1 MSKVDNLT
9 DYLTDLGNTI
19 RTKKSKTDLIN
30 PQDFSDEISS
40 IDTAKPEQAK
50 IVTYTS
56 NGTYAVTPDEGYT
69 LAGVRTTVNVPE
81 QKEEEVKTVSY
92 TTNGTRIITP
102 SEGKVISQVDVT
114 VNVPEQKEEQIKNVT
129 YTTNSSYSIKPDK
142 GKVLSEA
149 VVRVNVPSPQ
159 LFKPTVTVETPF
171 PIIHIT
177 DDNGGFLGDYGLTWN
192 DGFTKTTEHIVD
204 LSNLFNGYGV
214 YGVAVQCMPSV
225 GIMTDSDASWVTINY
240 HKINVV
246 LDTTTYSCQ
255 PVYDARGASLGD
267 FAAFLSGSNANGN
280 SPDGAA
286 YNKDYTLMKLLST
299 SNIIGLYPA
308 VAATNKY
315 IYIVGSHKETD
326 TSILYNRNFYLIDK
340 DMTLLQSIAIN
351 PVGLTRAT
359 ACKIGD
365 NGIIVAGGVN
375 DNGVMKSVFR
385 LTDDGVMTTFPELK
399 TGVMDAMSGAVTN
412 DIVLIAGGHRG
423 TAVKRVTAYNKSGT
437 KTDLEPMADFR
448 VFGGC
453 TKAGNKLLIAGGI
466 DSQYA
471 VLKSVDAYNIDLTH
485 ITLPTTL
492 DEARWNIGS
501 ATINGTAVFVTGFY
515 EYANSKYMYEGTY
528 TVDMYDSELTHS
540 STEYFSK
547 FGGVACVALADK
559 ILTYGGR
566 HNDGTEDLYTNTAQG
581 FKLI

>member
-81 QKEEEVKTVSY
+81 QKEEEVKRVSY
-92 TTNGTRIITP
+92 TRNGTRIITP
-102 SEGKVISQVDVT
+102 SEGKVISQVYVT
-114 VNVPEQKEEQIKNVT
+114 VNVPGQKEEQIKNVT
-129 YTTNSSYSIKPDK
+129 YTSNDIYTLKPDP

-149 VVRVNVPSPQ
+149 TVRVKVSLPQ
-159 LFKPTVTVETPF
+159 LFIPTVTVETPF

-177 DDNGGFLGDYGLTWN
+177 DDNGGFLDHYAISWN
-192 DGFTKTTEHIVD
+192 DGFTKTTEHTVD
-204 LSNLFNGYGV
+204 LSESFNGYGV
-214 YGVAVQCMPSV
+214 YDVDVQCMPSS
-225 GIMTDSDASWVTINY
+225 GIMYDSDMSRVTINY
-240 HKINVV
+240 HKNEVV
-246 LDTTTYSCQ
+246 LDTTKYDCQ

-267 FAAFLSGSNANGN
+267 FAVFLSGSNANGN

-326 TSILYNRNFYLIDK
+326 TGTLCSRNFYLIDK
-340 DMTLLQSIAIN
+340 NMTLLRFAISN
-351 PVGLTRAT
+351 TVGLTRAT

-365 NGIIVAGGVN
+365 DGIIVAGGVN
-375 DNGVMKSVFR
+375 NNGVIKSVFR
-385 LTDDGVMTTFPELK
+385 LTDDGVMTTFPELT

-412 DIVLIAGGHRG
+412 DVVLIAGGHRG
-423 TAVKRVTAYNKSGT
+423 TAVKTVTAYNKSGT
-437 KTDLEPMADFR
+437 KVDVAPMAETR

-466 DSQYA
+466 DSQYQ
-471 VLKSVDAYNIDLTH
+471 VLKSVDAYNENFTH
-485 ITLPTTL
+485 AILPTSL
-492 DEARWNIGS
+492 DEARWDVGS

-515 EYANSKYMYEGTY
+515 DYSNSKFMYAATY

-581 FKLI
+581 FKLV

>member
-50 IVTYTS
+50 IVTYTA

-129 YTTNSSYSIKPDK
+129 YTSNATYSIKPDT
-142 GKVLSEA
+142 GKVLSKATVKVE
-149 VVRVNVPSPQ
+149 VPLPQ
-159 LFKPTVTVETPF
+159 LFPPTVTVETPF

-177 DDNGGFLGDYGLTWN
+177 DDNGGFLGDYGLIWN
-192 DGFTKTTEHIVD
+192 GGFTKTTEHIVD
-204 LSNLFNGYGV
+204 LSAIFNGYGV
-214 YGVAVQCMPSV
+214 YDFAVQCMPSV
-225 GIMTDSDASWVTINY
+225 GIMNDSDPSWVTINY
-240 HKINVV
+240 HKNEVV
-246 LDTTTYSCQ
+246 LDTTTYNCQ

-267 FAAFLSGSNANGN
+267 FAAFLSGSNANGD
-280 SPDGAA
+280 SPDGVA
-286 YNKDYTLMKLLST
+286 YNKDYTLMKLFPT
-299 SNIIGLYPA
+299 RNIIGLYPA

-315 IYIVGSHKETD
+315 IYIVGSHKKTS
-326 TSILYNRNFYLIDK
+326 TSISYNRNFYLIDK
-340 DMTLLQSIAIN
+340 NMTVLQSTMSLA
-351 PVGLTRAT
+351 GLTRAT

-365 NGIIVAGGVN
+365 NGIIVAGGKN
-375 DNGVMKSVFR
+375 DYDVMKSVFR
-385 LTDDGVMTTFPELK
+385 LTDDGVMTTFPELTK
-399 TGVMDAMSGAVTN
+399 AVMDAMSGAVTN
-412 DIVLIAGGHRG
+412 DIVLIAGGHSG
-423 TAVKRVTAYNKSGT
+423 PAVKYVTAYNKSGT
-437 KTDLEPMADFR
+437 KTDLEPMAVSR

-466 DSQYA
+466 DSNYE
-471 VLKSVDAYNIDLTH
+471 VLKEVDAYNDDLIHAILT
-485 ITLPTTL
+485 PTL
-492 DEARWNIGS
+492 DEARWDIGS

-515 EYANSKYMYEGTY
+515 DYSNSKYMYAGTFI
-528 TVDMYDSELTHS
+528 VDMYDSELTHS
-540 STEYFSK
+540 STEYFRK

-566 HNDGTEDLYTNTAQG
+566 HNDDPDDLYTNTAQG

>member
-40 IDTAKPEQAK
+40 INTAKPEQAK
-50 IVTYTS
+50 IVTYTA

-114 VNVPEQKEEQIKNVT
+114 VNVPEQKEEQIKDVT
-129 YTTNSSYSIKPDK
+129 YTSNASYVIRPDT
-142 GKVLSEA
+142 GKVLSKA
-149 VVRVNVPSPQ
+149 TVRVKVPLPQ
-159 LFKPTVTVETPF
+159 LFPPTVTVETPF

-177 DDNGGFLGDYGLTWN
+177 DNNGGFLDDYGLIWN
-192 DGFTKTTEHIVD
+192 DGFITTKEHIVD
-204 LSNLFNGYGV
+204 LSTIFNGYGV
-214 YGVAVQCMPSV
+214 YDFAVQCLNYSK
-225 GIMTDSDASWVTINY
+225 IMTESDPTRVTINY
-240 HKINVV
+240 HKNEVV
-246 LDTTTYSCQ
+246 LDTTTYDCQ

-267 FAAFLSGSNANGN
+267 FAAFLSGSNAKGY
-280 SPDGAA
+280 SPDGFA
-286 YNKDYTLMKLLST
+286 YNKDYTLMKLFPT

-315 IYIVGSHKETD
+315 IYIVGSHKETSTD
-326 TSILYNRNFYLIDK
+326 ILYNKNFYLIDK
-340 DMTLLQSIAIN
+340 NMTVLQSTMALA
-351 PVGLTRAT
+351 GLSRAT

-375 DNGVMKSVFR
+375 NNGVMKSVFR
-385 LTDDGVMTTFPELK
+385 LTDDGVMTPFPELPK
-399 TGVMDAMSGAVTN
+399 SVMDAMSGAVTN
-412 DIVLIAGGHRG
+412 DTVLIAGGHRG
-423 TAVKRVTAYNKSGT
+423 TAVKTVTAYNKSGT
-437 KTDLEPMADFR
+437 KVDVAPMAETR

-466 DSQYA
+466 DSQYG
-471 VLKSVDAYNIDLTH
+471 VLKSVDTYNENFTH
-485 ITLPTTL
+485 GILPITLN
-492 DEARWNIGS
+492 EARWDIGS

-515 EYANSKYMYEGTY
+515 EYSNSKYMYAGTY

-566 HNDGTEDLYTNTAQG
+566 HNDGTEDLYTNTTQG